1 MKLICF
7 LFFIPFILF
16 SQNENQFL
24 TSQKDIFIEQNNQGK
39 FGIVNSKGV
48 VLVPIVNE
56 YIKELWQGG
65 GFIVYEEITVGGPD
79 YKEGV
84 IRFYDKNIKD
94 LFGRTFTRINNAG
107 ENTLICYDKNLC
119 GVYKKTGE
127 IIAPICFSEIVSLE
141 GKLFW
146 FYVDASLRGSLSTIL
161 SSKTISEN
169 KLPLNVNIADL
180 DGYNLFQGVFNQDG
194 VLVCNGQ
201 FRIVEIITYDGNNS
215 LFAVQN
221 QKLFM
226 ENDGETNFAI
236 MNGSGELVSDYIY
249 SEVIKIDGQIIG
261 EISTET
267 ELKRV
272 PLNNQGIPIK

>member
-1 MKLICF
+1 M
-7 LFFIPFILF
+7 
-16 SQNENQFL
+16 
-24 TSQKDIFIEQNNQGK
+24 
-39 FGIVNSKGV
+39 
-48 VLVPIVNE
+48 
-56 YIKELWQGG
+56 
-65 GFIVYEEITVGGPD
+65 
-79 YKEGV
+79 
-84 IRFYDKNIKD
+84 
-94 LFGRTFTRINNAG
+94 
-107 ENTLICYDKNLC
+107 
-119 GVYKKTGE
+119 
-127 IIAPICFSEIVSLE
+127 
-141 GKLFW
+141 
-146 FYVDASLRGSLSTIL
+146 